1 MYESEDMD
9 SKLIF
14 IDFIGDFMI
23 WLPTVIE
30 RNAPV
35 TNLLRRNWENMKTS
49 QFIVLVNQ
57 IMVNMERLIL
67 A

>member
-57 IMVNMERLIL
+57 IMINMERLIL

>member
-1 MYESEDMD
+1 LYESEDMD